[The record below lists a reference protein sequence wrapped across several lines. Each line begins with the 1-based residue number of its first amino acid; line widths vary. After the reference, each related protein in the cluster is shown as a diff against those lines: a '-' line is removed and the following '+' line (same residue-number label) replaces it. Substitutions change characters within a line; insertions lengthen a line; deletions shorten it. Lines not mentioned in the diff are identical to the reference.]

1 MMPSCV
7 KKNNMR
13 KLCILLSLIVWV
25 AAGQR
30 KLELHELKGTFKE
43 MRSGYSFAY
52 EVLIFD
58 IDGETRLFRIDPIYG
73 QSVLKKLKPDMELTF
88 KALVDDKSR
97 EALKTMKGD
106 PVYWSSM
113 FGESME
119 AIYLNGSWFS
129 TPSGPRDQIKR
140 GFDWVVLL
148 EQTPLG
154 EIREKGIEKN
164 GTRKGLIF
172 DNGLVAY
179 SSFSQPG
186 LFSMENIKLGK
197 PVSFI
202 GYESSVQPSYLYPI
216 QPVERVISFVELK
229 KHTGK
234 IESFIYKQNFVR
246 IGLKLN
252 GERYSFPAELAKSIE
267 KFSNDKPLTVYYNGE
282 VDVKTNLLP
291 TIHAFVQGQDTL
303 KIPSMYYGDPD
314 GKHEHKIAAFEGKV
328 TQVNRSDHGNILSL
342 IVSNDC
348 YVEVDNRMAAQLKE
362 YLSKG
367 KTIKVSGLERIKKEG
382 EVYER
387 NYRIITPQKVEVN
400 GKEFILN
407 R

>member
-1 MMPSCV
+1 
-7 KKNNMR
+7 MR
-13 KLCILLSLIVWV
+13 TLCTIFSLAVLV
-25 AAGQR
+25 VAGQR
-30 KLELHELKGTFKE
+30 KLELRELKGTFKE
-43 MRSGYSFAY
+43 MRSGYAFAY
-52 EVLIFD
+52 EVLILD
-58 IDGETRLFRIDPIYG
+58 IDGETRLFRIDPIHG
-73 QSVLKKLKPDMELTF
+73 QSVLKKLKPDMTLTF

-129 TPSGPRDQIKR
+129 TPSTPRDQIKR
-140 GFDWVVLL
+140 GFDWVVML

-154 EIREKGIEKN
+154 EIRESGIEKS

-172 DNGLVAY
+172 ANGLVAY

-186 LFSMENIKLGK
+186 LFSMENIKVGK

-202 GYESSVQPSYLYPI
+202 GYESSVQSGYLYPI
-216 QPVERVISFVELK
+216 QPVERVVSFVELK
-229 KHTGK
+229 KQTGK

-252 GERYSFPAELAKSIE
+252 GERYSFPAELAKLIE
-267 KFSNDKPLTVYYNGE
+267 KFSNDKPVTIYYNGE
-282 VDVKTNLLP
+282 VDAKTNLLP
-291 TIHAFVQGQDTL
+291 TIHAFVQGYDTL

-328 TQVNRSDHGNILSL
+328 TQVNRSDRGNILSL
-342 IVSNDC
+342 IVGNDC

-367 KTIKVSGLERIKKEG
+367 KTIKISGLERVKKEG

-407 R
+407 K